1 MVAYLRI
8 ALYMCVYV
16 FVLSTAISV
25 SKSARV
31 AACPGRIRPIKHAF
45 SYFILQMVMA
55 TTDDGQQ
62 LVGTVGTVGSTV
74 GVFCHYHWKPFLGLQ
89 TIFKAWYS
97 VYSDHWQRY
106 MNLRLAGLQKLRL
119 YVDAVCRE
127 DNARKE
133 RRLAAEEHAEYDE
146 SNSQAE
152 SDEEHE

>member
-1 MVAYLRI
+1 
-8 ALYMCVYV
+8 
-16 FVLSTAISV
+16 
-25 SKSARV
+25 
-31 AACPGRIRPIKHAF
+31 
-45 SYFILQMVMA
+45 MA
-55 TTDDGQQ
+55 NADDGWH
-62 LVGTVGTVGSTV
+62 LTGTDFETEIAVGSGGTV
-74 GVFCHYHWKPFLGLQ
+74 GVFCHYHWKHFLGLQ